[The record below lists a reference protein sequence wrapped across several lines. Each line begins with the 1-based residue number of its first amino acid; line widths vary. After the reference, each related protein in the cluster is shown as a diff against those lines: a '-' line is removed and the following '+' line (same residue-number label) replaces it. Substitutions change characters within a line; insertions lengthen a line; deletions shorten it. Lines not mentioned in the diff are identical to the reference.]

1 MKSARRSLKDTSDNK
16 RRWRDKFK
24 QQCNDRIKEA
34 RQEQIS
40 KIRENQVSEESHC
53 LITCMALTSFLQ
65 WMPKILEQEW
75 SQFKKD
81 NEEAMRKEG
90 IDDIDNLIEESMLDD
105 EAEIYL
111 REEEQELGQAMEEL
125 YQTVVCVN
133 CQKAALISSQIKGV
147 PVLSCP
153 QCGFYAT
160 EMCTGAI
167 LNASQNHSAY
177 CHGLISYALEP
188 GTDDT
193 IVATCNICDLWDMFN
208 M

>member
-40 KIRENQVSEESHC
+40 KIRENQ
-53 LITCMALTSFLQ
+53 

-90 IDDIDNLIEESMLDD
+90 IDDIDNLIEESILDD

-177 CHGLISYALEP
+177 CQGLISYALEP

>member
-24 QQCNDRIKEA
+24 EQCNDRMKMA

-40 KIRENQVSEESHC
+40 KLRENQWMTKV
-53 LITCMALTSFLQ
+53 LQ
-65 WMPKILEQEW
+65 QEW
-75 SQFKKD
+75 IQFKMD

-90 IDDIDNLIEESMLDD
+90 IDDMDSLIEQSMLDD
-105 EAEIYL
+105 EAEMYL
-111 REEEQELGQAMEEL
+111 RQEEEGLDQALEEL
-125 YQTVVCVN
+125 YQTVACVN
-133 CQKAALISSQIKGV
+133 CQKAALTSSQIKGV
-147 PVLSCP
+147 PVLACP

-160 EMCTGAI
+160 ETCLSTI
-167 LNASQNHSAY
+167 LNASHGHATY
-177 CHGLISYALEP
+177 CHGLISYSLEP

-193 IVATCNICDLWDMFN
+193 IIAACNICDLWDMFN